1 MKFYYTRTEDSSL
14 PVRPYIISLE
24 HDTNHDVLMDLLLW
38 RFNNK
43 SCYSDN
49 VAKNNLEQ
57 LYYKLDHE
65 LIYY

>member
-1 MKFYYTRTEDSSL
+1 MKFYYTRAEDSSF
-14 PVRPYIISLE
+14 PVRSYIISLIDDTR
-24 HDTNHDVLMDLLLW
+24 HDTFMDLLLW

-43 SCYSDN
+43 NCYSDN

-65 LIYY
+65 LLYY